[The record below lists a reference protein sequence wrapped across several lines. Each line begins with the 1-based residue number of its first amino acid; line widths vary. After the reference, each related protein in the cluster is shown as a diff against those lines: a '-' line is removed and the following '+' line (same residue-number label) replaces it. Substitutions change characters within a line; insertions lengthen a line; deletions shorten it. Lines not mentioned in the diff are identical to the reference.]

1 MQLFVTSNERS
12 RDDNGPP
19 TSGERERPATSHK
32 TEMFCC
38 PRCRQAVALVRFF
51 FLTSLQLSCWWHV
64 MIFNETKKKK
74 EERKLPVASINS
86 FTNGSSQETMSR
98 SDEEDSSQFLH
109 IYRFSRSLLHSC
121 SLTFVCMLIQWI
133 MDRISSDDDSTHRIR
148 SQASSPRDDIL
159 LPLRTW
165 PRFALFII
173 EFMRGWR
180 EGGG

>member
-1 MQLFVTSNERS
+1 MDARAMTMAHPQAENERDLL
-12 RDDNGPP
+12 RVI
-19 TSGERERPATSHK
+19 K
-32 TEMFCC
+32 Q
-38 PRCRQAVALVRFF
+38 RCSVVLDVVRQSLSFASFF
-51 FLTSLQLSCWWHV
+51 FLLHFSWVADGMSWSL
-64 MIFNETKKKK
+64 TKQKKK
-74 EERKLPVASINS
+74 EERKLPVASINC

-98 SDEEDSSQFLH
+98 SDEEDSRQFLH